1 MPITIDNG
9 FPNITINLGQQAD
22 SFELVGLF
30 DTCGSLNTGYLPFH
44 AWIAS
49 MHPSAVAEFRYYN
62 GNDPF
67 APVKLEGAVTD
78 PTGTTN
84 SNHGL
89 LTAVIRYKTAYVDS
103 DGSPITLSF
112 ALGDD
117 VSTNTIFGLPTITAL
132 QFVVDM
138 TNMVAFSRCLNRTFH
153 LVKSSGNLGLPKD
166 VTFDTA
172 AYRTLYDASLAVSP
186 TTLNTWASTGASPI
200 PPPGHLAGVDD
211 TSNGYLRRS
220 VSYIDS

>member
-1 MPITIDNG
+1 MPISIDNG
-9 FPNITINLGQQAD
+9 FPNITIDLGPPAD
-22 SFELVGLF
+22 PFELVGLF

-49 MHPSAVAEFRYYN
+49 MHPSAVAEFRYHN
-62 GNDPF
+62 GRAPF

-78 PTGTTN
+78 RTGTTD

-112 ALGDD
+112 ALGND

-132 QFVVDM
+132 KFVVDM
-138 TNMVAFSRCLNRTFH
+138 TDMNAFSRCLNKTFH
-153 LVKSSGNLGLPKD
+153 LTKSSGNLGLPEN
-166 VTFDTA
+166 VTFDA
-172 AYRTLYDASLAVSP
+172 ATYQRLHDASLAVS
-186 TTLNTWASTGASPI
+186 TTHNTWAPTAVPLDPSPT
-200 PPPGHLAGVDD
+200 HLAGIDD
-211 TSNGYLRRS
+211 TSDGYLRRT
-220 VSYIDS
+220 VSHVES